1 MNLIKQIKEILNS
14 VGISNYYVKNKDL
27 KQKLKKESSDKMLVN
42 NFEWSFKISSNI
54 KILIFFMFFC
64 IDFWSY
70 LWYN

>member
-42 NFEWSFKISSNI
+42 NFE
-54 KILIFFMFFC
+54 
-64 IDFWSY
+64 
-70 LWYN
+70 